1 MIKYKLQKTITTYGD
16 ESLKTFLEKIT
27 LDKDGLSEDLDRMT
41 FKNEKECIENSLQV
55 GIESPPK
62 KIKLTITVKAEEDK
76 K

>member
-1 MIKYKLQKTITTYGD
+1 
-16 ESLKTFLEKIT
+16 
-27 LDKDGLSEDLDRMT
+27 MT